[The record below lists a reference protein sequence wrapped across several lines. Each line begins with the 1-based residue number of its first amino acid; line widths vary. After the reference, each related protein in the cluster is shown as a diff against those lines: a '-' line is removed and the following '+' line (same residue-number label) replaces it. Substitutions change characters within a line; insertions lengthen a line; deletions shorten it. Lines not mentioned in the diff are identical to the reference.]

1 MLKKYLLNT
10 SGNFG
15 MMFAVVFGLII
26 TGVGIAVDI
35 TGATSKKSKMQGL
48 SDAAVLAAITSGE
61 EDIDKLK
68 DIVRESLAVNYPEE
82 PNLDWDLVQEGENLT
97 LVVNSAYDTKLL
109 GVIGRDNVDINV
121 LSQAAIPEDVPIN
134 VALVLDRTGS
144 MEGENMS
151 ALQAA
156 SSVLID
162 QFKNYDAETQV
173 AVVPFSNYVNVGL
186 SRRNETWIDVP
197 PNQTITTPA
206 GECYIRQF
214 RVCTERQNV
223 TETRI
228 IDGVSRTRTRN
239 RCTARADDGPP
250 RLYCPP
256 AETKTIEWN
265 GCIGSRDGVHNLSAA
280 YNNRRIPGILG
291 VDCGEE
297 VLPLTRNLNT
307 VKNRINSLTASRET
321 YIPVGL
327 VNGWRM
333 LNPERPFD
341 EISNADPTRRRTL
354 ILMTD
359 GANTLSLEN
368 PYING
373 KHCNEGSNQDDDIC
387 DGVAGVEG
395 IEHTNT
401 LTATLCENIKNDNI
415 DIWSVAYNFDG
426 ADTKAMLRA
435 CASGPSQYFD
445 ADNRAELIAAFENI
459 GNTLFAVRLTR

>member
-15 MMFAVVFGLII
+15 MMFAVSVSMLLL
-26 TGVGIAVDI
+26 GVGAAIDI
-35 TGATSKKSKMQGL
+35 SGSISQKTSLQAM
-48 SDAAVLAAITSGE
+48 SDAAVLAAVTSGE
-61 EDIDKLK
+61 TDRDQLK
-68 DIVRESLAVNYPEE
+68 KIITESLAANNVDGLT
-82 PNLDWDLVQEGENLT
+82 LDWDFTVEGTSVNIT
-97 LVVNSAYDTKLL
+97 LNSAYDTQLMGAFGKNELPL
-109 GVIGRDNVDINV
+109 NVISEA
-121 LSQAAIPEDVPIN
+121 LIPEDVPIN

-151 ALQAA
+151 ALKAA
-156 SSVLID
+156 SAVLID

-197 PNQTITTPA
+197 PDETIFTPA
-206 GECYIRQF
+206 GACYITDDRPCIQRQSE
-214 RVCTERQNV
+214 TYERIV
-223 TETRI
+223 
-228 IDGVSRTRTRN
+228 DGVRRTRTRN
-239 RCTARADDGPP
+239 RCVARGNNGPKTV
-250 RLYCPP
+250 CPP
-256 AETKTIEWN
+256 AKTETITWN
-265 GCIGSRDGVHNLSAA
+265 GCIGSRDNIHNLTAA
-280 YNNRRIPGILG
+280 YNNKHIPGILG

-297 VLPLTRNLNT
+297 VLPLTRNLND
-307 VKNRINSLTASRET
+307 VKNKINSLTASRET
-321 YIPVGL
+321 YLPVGL

-333 LNPERPFD
+333 LEPNKPFD

-359 GANTLSLEN
+359 GANTLSLED

-373 KHCNEGSNQDDDIC
+373 KHCNEGSDQDDDIC
-387 DGVAGVEG
+387 DGVVGVEG

-426 ADTKAMLRA
+426 TDTKAMLRA

-445 ADNRAELIAAFENI
+445 ASNRAELIAAFENI

>member
-1 MLKKYLLNT
+1 MQC
-10 SGNFG
+10 
-15 MMFAVVFGLII
+15 AHVFTFHRCRSI
-26 TGVGIAVDI
+26 
-35 TGATSKKSKMQGL
+35 
-48 SDAAVLAAITSGE
+48 
-61 EDIDKLK
+61 
-68 DIVRESLAVNYPEE
+68 
-82 PNLDWDLVQEGENLT
+82 
-97 LVVNSAYDTKLL
+97 
-109 GVIGRDNVDINV
+109 
-121 LSQAAIPEDVPIN
+121 
-134 VALVLDRTGS
+134 
-144 MEGENMS
+144 
-151 ALQAA
+151 
-156 SSVLID
+156 
-162 QFKNYDAETQV
+162 ETQV

-206 GECYIRQF
+206 GECYMKQF
-214 RVCTERQNV
+214 RVCTQRQNV

-239 RCTARADDGPP
+239 RCTSRADDGPP

-297 VLPLTRNLNT
+297 VLPLTRNLND
-307 VKNRINSLTASRET
+307 VKNRINSLTASKET

-359 GANTLSLEN
+359 GANTLSLED